1 MTVLELIVDF
11 MGYGADPEDDV
22 TIGIGKEDT
31 PIDSIEL
38 DYGENDRWVRIVPR
52 PEETD

>member
-11 MGYGADPEDDV
+11 MRYGADPEDEV
-22 TIGIGKEDT
+22 TIGKEDT

>member
-11 MGYGADPEDDV
+11 MRYGADPEDEV
-22 TIGIGKEDT
+22 TIGKEDT

-38 DYGENDRWVRIVPR
+38 DYGENDRWVRIIPR
-52 PEETD
+52 VEEAD

>member
-11 MGYGADPEDDV
+11 MRYGADPEDEV
-22 TIGIGKEDT
+22 TIGKEDI

-38 DYGENDRWVRIVPR
+38 DYGENDQWLRIVPR
-52 PEETD
+52 PEEAE